1 MRRLPKQRFYRGLL
15 AAKMITPKDVPLIE
29 RKMAEAGRYQQLNVT
44 YTAQRGQRWEGRL
57 QAFAKWLW
65 ANRDAILQV
74 LGIIIMFAEDGTPIV
89 REEKDLDPDTLK
101 LAKQNLVKRKH
112 TPYGEKV
119 EDFTEEKP
127 KPKRK
132 RKSKPKPK
140 VEETES
146 ETALD
151 TLTAEAQE
159 QGFYDLG
166 LADNPLHKEETN
178 DEVQP
183 GEASSEATDR
193 LKSDDV

>member
-1 MRRLPKQRFYRGLL
+1 MSAG
-15 AAKMITPKDVPLIE
+15 MITAKDIPLIE
-29 RKMAEAGRYQQLNVT
+29 RKMGEKMNYKLLNAHFT
-44 YTAQRGQRWEGRL
+44 EQRGQRWANRL

-65 ANRDAILQV
+65 ANREAILQI
-74 LGIIIMFAEDGTPIV
+74 LGIVIMFAEDGTPTV
-89 REEKDLDPDTLK
+89 KDANELDGETV
-101 LAKQNLVKRKH
+101 KQARANLSQKKPMK
-112 TPYGEKV
+112 TPHGEKV

-132 RKSKPKPK
+132 RKSKPK
-140 VEETES
+140 VEKMDS

-166 LADNPLHKEETN
+166 LSENPLHKEEKN
-178 DEVQP
+178 DEVQS

-193 LKSDDV
+193 LKSDELQ

>member
-1 MRRLPKQRFYRGLL
+1 MRRLPKQRFYRGLM
-15 AAKMITPKDVPLIE
+15 AAGMITPKDIPLIE
-29 RKMAEAGRYQQLNVT
+29 RKMAEQTNYKLLNMH
-44 YTAQRGQRWEGRL
+44 YTDQRGQRWANRL

-65 ANRDAILQV
+65 ANREAILKI
-74 LGIIIMFAEDGTPIV
+74 LGVVIMFAEDGTPTV
-89 REEKDLDPDTLK
+89 RDANELDGETVTQ
-101 LAKQNLVKRKH
+101 ARANLSKKKPMK
-112 TPYGEKV
+112 TPHGEKV

-132 RKSKPKPK
+132 RKPKAK
-140 VEETES
+140 VVETES

-183 GEASSEATDR
+183 GKASGEATDR